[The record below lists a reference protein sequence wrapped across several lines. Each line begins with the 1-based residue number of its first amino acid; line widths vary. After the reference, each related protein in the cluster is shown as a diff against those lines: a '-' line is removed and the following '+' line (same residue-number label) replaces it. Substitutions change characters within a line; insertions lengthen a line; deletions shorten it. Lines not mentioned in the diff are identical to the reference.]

1 MRFQEGLKMIKINLD
16 IRIKNLV
23 KNSPNRSLAVSEIRS
38 ILQKEQ
44 ISISASEIKK
54 SISKMIAV
62 DKNLHKEKK
71 KRRYYLQANKGGNGF
86 RYVGG
91 GEIVRKGAGPYRDI
105 ARVIDRESK
114 KVREI
119 FQANHMNSFDVHAGR
134 TKRGEWGRPDMLVA
148 LYNSPGKS
156 RAFALHTIEF
166 ERFGGF
172 SASNI
177 AQAYY
182 SGRGADKSW
191 LLFNQRDWPRNN
203 TQRSM
208 KPDFHAIEEFA
219 RELGVGLIS
228 YGDLALS
235 NTWKV
240 LLKPKQRKRIKQ
252 VRMDLRSLY
261 EEQKIGN

>member
-1 MRFQEGLKMIKINLD
+1 MTKINLE

-38 ILQKEQ
+38 ILEREQ
-44 ISISASEIKK
+44 ISISTSEIKK
-54 SISKMIAV
+54 SILKMVTV
-62 DKNLHKEKK
+62 DKKLRKDKE
-71 KRRYYLQANKGGNGF
+71 KRRYYLQANKGGNGV

-114 KVREI
+114 RIQEI
-119 FQANHMNSFDVHAGR
+119 FQANHLNSYDVHAGR
-134 TKRGEWGRPDMLVA
+134 SVRGEWGRPDMLVA

-166 ERFGGF
+166 ERIGGF

-203 TQRSM
+203 TERSK

-219 RELGVGLIS
+219 KELGVGLIS

-240 LLKPKQRKRIKQ
+240 LLEPKQRKRVKQ

-261 EEQKIGN
+261 EERKIGN

>member
-1 MRFQEGLKMIKINLD
+1 MTKINLD

-38 ILQKEQ
+38 ILEREQ
-44 ISISASEIKK
+44 ISISVSEIKK
-54 SISKMIAV
+54 SILKMITV
-62 DKNLHKEKK
+62 DKNLHKDKK
-71 KRRYYLQANKGGNGF
+71 KRQYYLQNNKGGNGV

-119 FQANHMNSFDVHAGR
+119 FKAEHINSFDIHAGR
-134 TKRGEWGRPDMLVA
+134 SVRGEWGRPDMLVA
-148 LYNSPGKS
+148 LYKSSGKS

-166 ERFGGF
+166 ERFGGL

-203 TQRSM
+203 TERTK
-208 KPDFHAIEEFA
+208 KPDFYAIEEFA

-240 LLKPKQRKRIKQ
+240 LLEPKQRKPIKQ
-252 VRMDLRSLY
+252 ARMDLRSLY
-261 EEQKIGN
+261 EERNTILKK